1 MSDQQP
7 DPPATPPPEAAP
19 PPTPPPGEP
28 PASRHGWAIALG
40 LVGVLALGGMT
51 AAVIDRGS
59 AGGTANTDPSA
70 NIFVHETTNVQN
82 TTIAPAAAPPSTVTV
97 KQPSTV
103 TAKQPVTVTVQAPAR
118 TTTAPAVTSTTP

>member
-1 MSDQQP
+1 MSDQEP
-7 DPPATPPPEAAP
+7 DPPATPPPEAAA
-19 PPTPPPGEP
+19 PPTPAPGEP

-40 LVGVLALGGMT
+40 VVAVLALGGLT
-51 AAVIDRGS
+51 AAVIDRGGT
-59 AGGTANTDPSA
+59 GGTANTDPSA

-103 TAKQPVTVTVQAPAR
+103 TVEQPVTVQAPAR

>member
-1 MSDQQP
+1 MSDQES
-7 DPPATPPPEAAP
+7 DASGTPPPEAAP
-19 PPTPPPGEP
+19 PATPPPREP
-28 PASRHGWAIALG
+28 PASHHGWAIALW
-40 LVGVLALGGMT
+40 VAGVLALGGMT

-103 TAKQPVTVTVQAPAR
+103 TVQAPAR
-118 TTTAPAVTSTTP
+118 STTAPAVTSTTP

>member
-1 MSDQQP
+1 MSDQEP

-19 PPTPPPGEP
+19 PATPAPGEP

-40 LVGVLALGGMT
+40 VVGVLALGGLT

-59 AGGTANTDPSA
+59 AGETANTDPSA

-97 KQPSTV
+97 KQ
-103 TAKQPVTVTVQAPAR
+103 QVTVQAPAR